1 VGFDDVRIA
10 KERSALRSMKKSSF
24 LETARWEPFFTPL
37 MPESVSQETVL
48 HSLS

>member
-24 LETARWEPFFTPL
+24 VETARWMTLADDF
-37 MPESVSQETVL
+37 MPEFTSQ
-48 HSLS
+48 